1 MIWACLRTCRLIGCY
16 RSRLDV
22 REVESTKAGCV
33 WRQTCFIT
41 SCIETISNSDGVFF
55 CSSYN
60 VNKTGRGMSTDAVF
74 YSLPTWSLSTWIHA
88 VNYQE
93 VFVAVLVGN
102 SRGPYTQLPPA
113 LNAAIVLFCKMKGFV
128 CLCGCVGGSA
138 YDYLYKLDPRHS
150 RPGPRP
156 SVLASRALCLVSQAQ
171 TFFFLSFCLFISL
184 SFSFFVS
191 LFSRFLIFS
200 SLTAI

>member
-1 MIWACLRTCRLIGCY
+1 MIWVCLRTCRLIGCY

-33 WRQTCFIT
+33 WRQTCFMM
-41 SCIETISNSDGVFF
+41 SCMEMETISNSDGVFSHF

-60 VNKTGRGMSTDAVF
+60 ANKTGRGMSTDAVF

-171 TFFFLSFCLFISL
+171 TFFFSIFLSLYFFIFL
-184 SFSFFVS
+184 FFVS
-191 LFSRFLIFS
+191 
-200 SLTAI
+200 